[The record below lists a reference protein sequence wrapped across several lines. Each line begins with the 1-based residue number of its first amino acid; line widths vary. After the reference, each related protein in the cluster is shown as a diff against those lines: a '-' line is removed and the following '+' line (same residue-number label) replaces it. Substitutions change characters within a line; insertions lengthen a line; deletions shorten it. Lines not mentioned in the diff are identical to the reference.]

1 MAKAIRN
8 NIFSIRFPVDDK
20 KRNVK
25 KWAPF
30 SLCKFFHNNKLF
42 PYSHPNK

>member
-8 NIFSIRFPVDDK
+8 NIFSTRFPVDDK
-20 KRNVK
+20 KRNVNK
-25 KWAPF
+25 LTPF

-42 PYSHPNK
+42 PYSHPNR